1 MSSEQFFPQWNES
14 QNNGIYYN
22 LRNLGTPYG
31 GKYGRQ
37 ASPGQRIFPLYNGH
51 LPIMNTHQMRQN
63 MGVNWRNNFKHRHPQ
78 AMQKWK
84 QYRTIHRQHPMGFSH
99 YIQRN
104 YKHYFQRKQMY
115 NQNHGR
121 RQINNQNH
129 GRRGGIK
136 TRNFRRRNRL
146 RNGKRHYHHHS
157 SARNHLETSENEF
170 IAIVSKTNAK
180 LLKLLYRAN
189 KFFHKIGNKYRHRRH
204 LTRRDVKKS
213 RNFIKMVPKALAKSK
228 KIFENALK
236 TMAKKENKSF
246 PGKLDAQKQNIW
258 DRELE
263 QMSNDVYKKATSL
276 LSSNSAGDWKS
287 VLNNLSQYKDIG
299 KDTSEIQKVFSEKSG
314 QLMKELP
321 GVKSEIMRKT
331 FNAMKGIKMAMGG

>member
-1 MSSEQFFPQWNES
+1 
-14 QNNGIYYN
+14 
-22 LRNLGTPYG
+22 
-31 GKYGRQ
+31 
-37 ASPGQRIFPLYNGH
+37 
-51 LPIMNTHQMRQN
+51 
-63 MGVNWRNNFKHRHPQ
+63 
-78 AMQKWK
+78 
-84 QYRTIHRQHPMGFSH
+84 
-99 YIQRN
+99 
-104 YKHYFQRKQMY
+104 
-115 NQNHGR
+115 
-121 RQINNQNH
+121 
-129 GRRGGIK
+129 
-136 TRNFRRRNRL
+136 
-146 RNGKRHYHHHS
+146 
-157 SARNHLETSENEF
+157 
-170 IAIVSKTNAK
+170 
-180 LLKLLYRAN
+180 
-189 KFFHKIGNKYRHRRH
+189 
-204 LTRRDVKKS
+204 
-213 RNFIKMVPKALAKSK
+213 MVPKALAKSK